1 MELQIRKIYIDTRYK
16 RDKYG
21 SNTNFEIELPQ
32 TVECPPNTVCY
43 VDEIVLPNTITTIQT
58 GVNDRLYFAVFY
70 NNNIRYRS
78 LVIPEQNYTLQSIAN
93 ELKTLMNNQL
103 TTTESEFNVTYNID
117 KLTMTFTLT
126 DKRTVKPDPMTW
138 FLFTD
143 DNLKAGYY
151 NLTPIPD
158 PLTSNDIL
166 QNYLANPTQAW
177 TVAGVAVNYN
187 VDLHTTR
194 NLYLLGSIGEFRT
207 ITNFEW
213 SGSTVLKKIQ
223 MTAGYNE
230 TLFSN
235 IVMPYDSTHVGNES
249 FNRIKFR
256 LVNSKGQEPNLKNNW
271 SFSLIFSNQN

>member
-21 SNTNFEIELPQ
+21 SNTNFEIDLPQ

-70 NNNIRYRS
+70 NTSVRYRS
-78 LVIPEQNYTLQSIAN
+78 LVIPEQNYTLQSLAN

-103 TTTESEFNVTYNID
+103 TTTDSEINVTYNID

-126 DKRTVKPDPMTW
+126 DKRTVKPDTMTW
-138 FLFTD
+138 FIFTD
-143 DNLKAGYY
+143 DNLKAGYFY
-151 NLTPIPD
+151 LTQIPN
-158 PLTSNDIL
+158 PLTCNDIL
-166 QNYLANPTQAW
+166 QNFVVDPNATWTANN
-177 TVAGVAVNYN
+177 VAISYN
-187 VDLHTTR
+187 VDLHTTK

-213 SGSTVLKKIQ
+213 SGSTVLKK
-223 MTAGYNE
+223 
-230 TLFSN
+230 F
-235 IVMPYDSTHVGNES
+235 
-249 FNRIKFR
+249 K
-256 LVNSKGQEPNLKNNW
+256 
-271 SFSLIFSNQN
+271 

>member
-1 MELQIRKIYIDTRYK
+1 MECQIRKIYIDTRYK

-21 SNTNFEIELPQ
+21 SNTNFEIDLPQ

-70 NNNIRYRS
+70 NGLVRYRS
-78 LVIPEQNYTLQSIAN
+78 LVIPEQNYTLQGFSN

-103 TTTESEFNVTYNID
+103 QTTEAEINLTYNID
-117 KLTMTFTLT
+117 KLTMTFTLI
-126 DKRTVKPDPMTW
+126 DKRTVKPGVMRWDV
-138 FLFTD
+138 FSD
-143 DNLKAGYY
+143 DNIKAGLY
-151 NLTPIPD
+151 NFLTIPN
-158 PLTSNDIL
+158 PLTCNDIL
-166 QNYLANPTQAW
+166 QNYVVDPNATWTANN
-177 TVAGVAVNYN
+177 VAVNYS
-187 VDLHTTR
+187 VDLHTTK
-194 NLYLLGSIGEFRT
+194 NIYVLGSIGEFRT

-223 MTAGYNE
+223 VTAGYNE

-256 LVNSKGQEPNLKNNW
+256 LVNSKGQEPNLKSNW
-271 SFSLIFSNQN
+271 SFSLIFSNLN